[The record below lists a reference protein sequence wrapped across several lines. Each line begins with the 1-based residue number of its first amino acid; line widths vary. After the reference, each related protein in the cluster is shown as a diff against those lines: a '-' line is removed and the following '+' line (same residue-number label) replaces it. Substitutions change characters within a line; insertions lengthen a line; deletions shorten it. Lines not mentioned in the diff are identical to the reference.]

1 MTQGINDLIN
11 AIVEGDATA
20 IDAAFNAEMAN
31 RVSSK
36 LEDMRVR
43 VAQNMFKAEQVEEVE
58 QPTEETTEA
67 EELEEASGY
76 KWKDEDKEKATYK
89 HSNFPETSH
98 SKDAAAARKTND
110 HIGYHKLMAK
120 HHETAM
126 KHHEKHK
133 DADSKTHG
141 TKEGHISAYDYHS
154 HNYNSV
160 K

>member
-58 QPTEETTEA
+58 QPTEKTTEA
-67 EELEEASGY
+67 EELTQEDTPAEEV
-76 KWKDEDKEKATYK
+76 EV
-89 HSNFPETSH
+89 
-98 SKDAAAARKTND
+98 
-110 HIGYHKLMAK
+110 
-120 HHETAM
+120 
-126 KHHEKHK
+126 
-133 DADSKTHG
+133 
-141 TKEGHISAYDYHS
+141 SAEE
-154 HNYNSV
+154 NNA
-160 K
+160 